1 MMFPQSRL
9 LVSLGVT
16 YQKIGIFFSKHTA
29 ATSTSSAWC
38 PGGVLAQSSRAGGT
52 ERNIGRLRI
61 GHSPARAGRTR
72 RTRRECGGLY
82 TIVCSKSRLDK
93 DGVVTPV
100 HPRVDAV
107 QDATGLF
114 KHESPLPAETGD
126 TCLPGGLALAVL
138 LRFREP
144 AKAT

>member
-9 LVSLGVT
+9 QVSLGVT

-52 ERNIGRLRI
+52 ERNIGRPRI
-61 GHSPARAGRTR
+61 GHGPARAGRAR

-114 KHESPLPAETGD
+114 KHKPFAG
-126 TCLPGGLALAVL
+126 
-138 LRFREP
+138 
-144 AKAT
+144 